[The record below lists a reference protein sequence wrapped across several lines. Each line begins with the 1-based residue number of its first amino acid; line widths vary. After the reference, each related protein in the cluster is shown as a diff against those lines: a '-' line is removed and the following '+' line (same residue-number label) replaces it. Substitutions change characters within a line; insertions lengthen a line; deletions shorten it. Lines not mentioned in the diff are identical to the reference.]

1 MTATIDPSAR
11 SARLCFELLGWWHPG
26 TGRGDGVG
34 ADAVVLRDPAGLPY
48 LPGRTVKGLLREA
61 VHLGVAAG
69 LTGLDAS
76 VEERLF
82 GTALADKGGDERV
95 RKLEEARFRTHAGC
109 LRFNDAV
116 LGATRTEAAAWRA
129 WAATDDGK
137 VKVRELVSTLASTA
151 IDPASGTVREQTL
164 RTIEVAAPV
173 TLWAPISVEGDA
185 PVPWTSLRDAAALF
199 LRAVGSHRTRGLGRC
214 AVTIVPEVS

>member
-26 TGRGDGVG
+26 TGRGDGVA
-34 ADAVVLRDPAGLPY
+34 ADAVVLRDATGLPY

-61 VHLGVAAG
+61 VHLGAAAG
-69 LTGLDAS
+69 LPGLNAA
-76 VEERLF
+76 VEAQLF
-82 GTALADKGGDERV
+82 GTGLADKGTTDRV
-95 RKLEEARFRTHAGC
+95 RKLEEGRFRTHAGS

-129 WAATDDGK
+129 WAASDGGK

-151 IDPASGTVREQTL
+151 IDPASGTVRDQTL
-164 RTIEVAAPV
+164 RTIEVVAPV
-173 TLWAPISVEGDA
+173 TLWAPLSVEGEA
-185 PVPWTSLRDAAALF
+185 PVPWASVGEAAALF